1 MRTATK
7 AKPDQAASGAQ
18 ALPPEVYRQ
27 AVDQAD
33 LAISI
38 TDAQANI
45 LYANQAFS
53 RVTGYGEAEVV
64 GHNESVLSNHT
75 TPREVYQDMWQ
86 HLATGKAWSGRLLNR
101 RKDGD
106 LYLADLNITPVHA
119 ADGAISHYLGMHRDI
134 TALHR
139 LECQVANQ
147 KHLIES
153 VVDTA
158 PVVFALIDINGRV
171 VLDNHE
177 YKKVVTDLGLTE
189 PAHTILDTLCP
200 GWRELLPIKP
210 EACQFA
216 AREARI
222 DRPRGQPRWYSC
234 STTLLN
240 LHEESADNFFCASS
254 STGLLLVLSDITAL
268 RAEQERART
277 AALQAMLSD
286 EERVASIRESLSAA
300 LFRLEEPMNMMVSA
314 VNLLQRRDPTCAS
327 VLQDALDA
335 SREHID
341 ALRQVIPQS
350 GPEMLVSVNL
360 NEILRDVLEI
370 STPKFLR
377 NGVVVDWQPAPTLPS
392 LPGRPLQLR
401 VLFKALVENAVE
413 AMGVKGWNRRELSI
427 TTAVD
432 TDCILVRLVDSGP
445 GIPPEWRLR
454 AFEPFFTTKS
464 GGGRHLGTGLS
475 RAQQVVADHG
485 GFIDLAESPSGGCL
499 VTVEF
504 RIDGDPL

>member
-1 MRTATK
+1 MRAAT
-7 AKPDQAASGAQ
+7 QANQIADTVP

-38 TDAQANI
+38 TDTHANI
-45 LYANQAFS
+45 LYANAAFS
-53 RVTGYGEAEVV
+53 RVTGYADGEVV
-64 GHNESVLSNHT
+64 GHNESMLSNHT
-75 TPREVYQDMWQ
+75 TPREVYEEMWQ
-86 HLATGKAWSGRLLNR
+86 HLANGQGWAGRLLNR
-101 RKDGD
+101 KKSGD

-119 ADGAISHYLGMHRDI
+119 ADGSISHYLGMHRDI
-134 TALHR
+134 TALHQ
-139 LECQVANQ
+139 LECQVSNQ

-177 YKKVVTDLGLTE
+177 YKKMVTDTGLAE
-189 PAHTILDTLCP
+189 PAHTVLDTLCP

-210 EACQFA
+210 QACQFS

-222 DRPRGQPRWYSC
+222 DRSRGQPRWYSC
-234 STTLLN
+234 SAALIN

-254 STGLLLVLSDITAL
+254 ATGLLLVLADITAL

-277 AALQAMLSD
+277 AALQAMLAD

-314 VNLLQRRDPTCAS
+314 VNLLQRRDPTCANL
-327 VLQDALDA
+327 LQDALDA

-350 GPEMLVSVNL
+350 GPEMLVSINV

-370 STPKFLR
+370 GTPKFLR

-392 LPGRPLQLR
+392 IPGRPLQLR
-401 VLFKALVENAVE
+401 VLFKALVDNAVE
-413 AMGVKGWNRRELSI
+413 AMSVKGWNRRELRI
-427 TTAVD
+427 ATTVED
-432 TDCILVRLVDSGP
+432 DCLIVRVTDSGP
-445 GIPPEWRLR
+445 GMPPEWRLR

-485 GFIDLAESPSGGCL
+485 GFIDLSESASGGCT

-504 RIDGDPL
+504 RVDGDPL